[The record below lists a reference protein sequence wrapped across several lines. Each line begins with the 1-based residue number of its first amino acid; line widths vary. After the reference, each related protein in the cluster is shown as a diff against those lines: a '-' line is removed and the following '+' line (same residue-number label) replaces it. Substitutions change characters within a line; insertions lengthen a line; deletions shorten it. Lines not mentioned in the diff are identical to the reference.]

1 MSTLDPFA
9 PSEVKNMNVVGI
21 VEAMDAAVYEIFNS
35 ASAALTSIE
44 VADYD
49 RLVDAADRVSG
60 YAAVIYAG
68 PTLDLPHS
76 DSPAYKIEFST
87 EGLDFATI
95 TNHALRDIIR
105 LYVNG
110 WIQWS
115 RSASAD
121 RASNYYEADYTR
133 FTQLMVSINEMLKA
147 YGAVEAPI
155 DAPAHSFYERST
167 QTGAA
172 GA

>member
-1 MSTLDPFA
+1 MSTLNPFD

-44 VADYD
+44 AADYT
-49 RLVDAADRVSG
+49 RIVDAAARVSK
-60 YAAVIYAG
+60 YAEVIYAG

-76 DSPAYKIEFST
+76 DSPAYAIEFST
-87 EGLDFATI
+87 EGLDFATMQ
-95 TNHALRDIIR
+95 NHALRDITR

-110 WIQWS
+110 WVSWS

-121 RASNYYEADYTR
+121 RASNYYEADYNR
-133 FTQLMVSINEMLKA
+133 FTQLMVSITEMLKA
-147 YGAVEAPI
+147 YGDMQTPA
-155 DAPAHSFYERST
+155 DAPAHSRYERST
-167 QTGAA
+167 QSPQA
-172 GA
+172 GG